1 MITFNTLGDMLLRR
15 YIVDFIAQMQNL
27 SAPIYTQLRENS
39 NFTPSGDGAYFGV
52 RIAGNEAGGG
62 WRATDDNVL
71 PKRVFDPRSITTQ

>member
-39 NFTPSGDGAYFGV
+39 NFTPSGDGAYFAV
-52 RIAGNEAGGG
+52 RISGNEAGGG
-62 WRATDDNVL
+62 WRATDD
-71 PKRVFDPRSITTQ
+71 VFDPRSITTQ